1 MAALD
6 GLGIVHLPD
15 DIVDVEDGSVAVP
28 LPDWSLPTGI
38 IHAVFPAHPATFL
51 STQPRRLVSIGVLLA
66 ALSSTSPA
74 VAASCPRRACLAR
87 QGMS

>member
-6 GLGIVHLPD
+6 GLGTVHLPD

-28 LPDWSLPTGI
+28 LPDWSFPTGI

-51 STQPRRLVSIGVLLA
+51 STQPRQLASIGVLLA
-66 ALSSTSPA
+66 AFSPTRP
-74 VAASCPRRACLAR
+74 SCCSIPRRACLAR